1 MIDFDPKAVTLRADI
16 FSEKKCVHIKLDK
29 STHSSLRALC
39 FHKGISMQDIFE
51 EFARSLRDGEKRSV
65 AIIDKMIVKRLNLP
79 KKTRVYKK
87 RRSTELEE
95 LEKEALYDM
104 IGNVNLED
112 EDVEDA
118 LEAHEEDS

>member
-1 MIDFDPKAVTLRADI
+1 MTDFDPKAVTLRADI
-16 FSEKKCVHIKLDK
+16 FSDKKCVHIKLDK

-65 AIIDKMIVKRLNLP
+65 AIIDRMIVKRLNLP
-79 KKTRVYKK
+79 KKSRIYKK
-87 RRSTELEE
+87 KKSTELED

-104 IGNVNLED
+104 IDSTNED
-112 EDVEDA
+112 EDTGYA
-118 LEAHEEDS
+118 FEAHEKDN